1 MSAMSGNATLSSIG
15 EISKNY
21 NGVRLGFDMAK

>member
-1 MSAMSGNATLSSIG
+1 MSAMSGNTTLSSIG